1 MHIPNKKLT
10 PFRNEIFMRLTLLRP
25 SLCSFYKL
33 GFSTLKPNIL
43 KLSLIILSL
52 TTYSNASVAQWY
64 ESQGIATIKNDDT
77 KTAKNRAM
85 QNALKKALLVAG
97 ASVSSVQQVVNG
109 LLTQDEISIRASGSV
124 NSFELVSENYTN
136 NLVTVT
142 IRADIFPQEKKCFAA
157 DYKKSMLLTRSNLL
171 HREQAS
177 IGSIYQIDK
186 TLVKQLANKIQMN
199 GIYLDTKL
207 ALQTRTEFSRL
218 NQTLAMEKL
227 KSLTMSLASMTDSQY
242 VLFSEIQDISMAN
255 DENNSWQFWQDNVY
269 QRQFNIALYIHD
281 GSTGERIL
289 DKQYQSSAPWQFNQ
303 RQRIDVSSQN
313 FWRSEYGQQISQTL
327 DSMVTDI
334 DENMMCQPTQGR
346 IVQVAGNNIT
356 FNLGKRHG
364 VKVGDE
370 FSLLH
375 ANHFVSDDHKSY
387 SGFNV
392 SPYKVVVNEVTNDS
406 ARATTTEQHIMDNVQ
421 INDLAV
427 RY

>member
-1 MHIPNKKLT
+1 
-10 PFRNEIFMRLTLLRP
+10 MRL
-25 SLCSFYKL
+25 SLFCLCFVLYSGSSF
-33 GFSTLKPNIL
+33 G
-43 KLSLIILSL
+43 
-52 TTYSNASVAQWY
+52 QWY
-64 ESQGIATIKNDDT
+64 ESQGVATIRNNDSKAA
-77 KTAKNRAM
+77 KTQAV

-124 NSFELVSENYTN
+124 NSLELISESYNDDFVS
-136 NLVTVT
+136 VV

-157 DYKKSMLLTRSNLL
+157 DYKKSMLLTRSNII

-177 IGSIYQIDK
+177 IGSIYSLDK
-186 TLVKQLANKIQMN
+186 ALVKQLANKIQQQ

-207 ALQTRTEFSRL
+207 ALQTKTEFSRF
-218 NQTLAMEKL
+218 NQSLQTQNL
-227 KSLTMSLASMTDSQY
+227 KNLTMSLANITDSQY
-242 VLFSEIQDISMAN
+242 VLFSEIQDLSMAN
-255 DENNSWQFWQDNVY
+255 SENNSWQFWQTDVY

-281 GSTGERIL
+281 GATGERIL
-289 DKQYQSSAPWQFNQ
+289 DKHYQSSAPWSFDQ
-303 RQRIDVSSQN
+303 RKQVDVTTHS
-313 FWRSEYGQQISQTL
+313 FWQSEYGQQIGLTL
-327 DSMVTDI
+327 DNMVSDI

-346 IVQVAGNNIT
+346 IVQVQGNTLI

-375 ANHFVSDDHKSY
+375 FNKFVSDDKRSY
-387 SGFNV
+387 AGFNI
-392 SPYKVVVNEVTNDS
+392 SPYKVIVNSVSQDS
-406 ARATTTEQHIMDNVQ
+406 AHASTTEQHILDNIQ

>member
-1 MHIPNKKLT
+1 M
-10 PFRNEIFMRLTLLRP
+10 FMPTKLLRP
-25 SLCSFYKL
+25 SLSRFKKL
-33 GFSTLKPNIL
+33 SANLLKPNIL
-43 KLSLIILSL
+43 KLSLIVITL
-52 TTYSNASVAQWY
+52 TTYSGTSFGQWY
-64 ESQGIATIKNDDT
+64 ESQGTAVIKNDDS
-77 KTAKNRAM
+77 KTAKNKAM

-124 NSFELVSENYTN
+124 NSFELVTENYTD

-171 HREQAS
+171 HREQAN
-177 IGSIYQIDK
+177 IGNIYQIDR
-186 TLVKQLANKIQMN
+186 TLVKQLANKIESN

-227 KSLTMSLASMTDSQY
+227 KRLTMSLASMTDSQY
-242 VLFSEIQDISMAN
+242 VLYSEIQDISMAN

-269 QRQFNIALYIHD
+269 QRQFNIALYVHD

-289 DKQYQSSAPWQFNQ
+289 AKQYQSSAPWQFNQ
-303 RQRIDVSSQN
+303 RQQIDVSSQN
-313 FWRSEYGQQISQTL
+313 FWRSEYGLQISQTL
-327 DSMVTDI
+327 DTMVIDI

-346 IVQVAGNNIT
+346 IVQVAGNSIT

-375 ANHFVSDDHKSY
+375 ANNFVSDDHKSY
-387 SGFNV
+387 SGFNI
-392 SPYKVVVNEVTNDS
+392 SPYKVIVNEVTNDS
-406 ARATTTEQHIMDNVQ
+406 ARATTTEQHLMDNIQ